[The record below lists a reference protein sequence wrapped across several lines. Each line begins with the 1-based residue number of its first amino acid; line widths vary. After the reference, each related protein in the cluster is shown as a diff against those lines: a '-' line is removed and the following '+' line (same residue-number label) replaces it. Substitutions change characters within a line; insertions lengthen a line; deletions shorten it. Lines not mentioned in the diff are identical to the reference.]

1 MPSTFLGL
9 NTGLS
14 GLNYYQAALNTTA
27 HNISNADVTGYSRQQ
42 VLSQAAQALRV
53 RSSYGMMGTGVQ
65 STGITQLRNEYYD
78 TKYRA
83 SISKYSEYNSVDE
96 QLTQLQSYLNEMK
109 SETGYTQ
116 LLSELSDAMQDLASN
131 PSNATYRTQFT
142 QAMGNFTDLIN
153 EAATNY
159 QNTQEDINNEIAI
172 HVDTINSISSQIYS
186 LNQQIMN
193 IETRYGNANDLR
205 DQRELLVDQ
214 LSELV
219 NVTVVETPI
228 MYGEGADAT
237 DSGATRY
244 EVRIGGALLVD
255 EMECR
260 QLKVAAREEKV
271 NQNDIDG
278 LYDVYWVGLN
288 DSLGDKFNFN
298 DSNVRGLIKGL
309 LEVRDG
315 NNMNPFSGTITA
327 MSTGSADGSGDG
339 STVKIELAKGIEV
352 DKLNLPKEGTITLN
366 CKEYYYE
373 GWEAEY
379 DKDGNLNNFVFKNIT
394 VSSDTGRRV
403 PAQFDAT
410 QDIGRP
416 ASMGDAID
424 CKGIPYYMTQL
435 NEFVRTLS
443 KAMNDIFT
451 GEDAN
456 GNKAVDANGRDGLD
470 VFTTTNLAGEDLAFN
485 VEKNPGDSLLF
496 DESSYY
502 QLTALNW
509 SINQAVDADQ
519 TRVVV
524 SYANDI
530 AQGNLDAKGVLDKV
544 IAAMSDQSMYSQG
557 TVAQFLQ
564 SITTSL
570 AVDIQKYSSF
580 ADNMDEVSTV
590 IDNQRLSISS
600 VDTNEEAA
608 SLVIYQNGYN
618 LACKVIS
625 VMNEVYDKLINETG

>member
-1 MPSTFLGL
+1 
-9 NTGLS
+9 
-14 GLNYYQAALNTTA
+14 
-27 HNISNADVTGYSRQQ
+27 
-42 VLSQAAQALRV
+42 
-53 RSSYGMMGTGVQ
+53 
-65 STGITQLRNEYYD
+65 
-78 TKYRA
+78 
-83 SISKYSEYNSVDE
+83 
-96 QLTQLQSYLNEMK
+96 
-109 SETGYTQ
+109 
-116 LLSELSDAMQDLASN
+116 
-131 PSNATYRTQFT
+131 
-142 QAMGNFTDLIN
+142 
-153 EAATNY
+153 
-159 QNTQEDINNEIAI
+159 
-172 HVDTINSISSQIYS
+172 
-186 LNQQIMN
+186 
-193 IETRYGNANDLR
+193 
-205 DQRELLVDQ
+205 
-214 LSELV
+214 
-219 NVTVVETPI
+219 
-228 MYGEGADAT
+228 
-237 DSGATRY
+237 
-244 EVRIGGALLVD
+244 
-255 EMECR
+255 
-260 QLKVAAREEKV
+260 
-271 NQNDIDG
+271 
-278 LYDVYWVGLN
+278 
-288 DSLGDKFNFN
+288 
-298 DSNVRGLIKGL
+298 
-309 LEVRDG
+309 
-315 NNMNPFSGTITA
+315 
-327 MSTGSADGSGDG
+327 
-339 STVKIELAKGIEV
+339 
-352 DKLNLPKEGTITLN
+352 
-366 CKEYYYE
+366 
-373 GWEAEY
+373 
-379 DKDGNLNNFVFKNIT
+379 
-394 VSSDTGRRV
+394 
-403 PAQFDAT
+403 
-410 QDIGRP
+410 
-416 ASMGDAID
+416 MGDAID

>member
-1 MPSTFLGL
+1 M
-9 NTGLS
+9 
-14 GLNYYQAALNTTA
+14 
-27 HNISNADVTGYSRQQ
+27 
-42 VLSQAAQALRV
+42 
-53 RSSYGMMGTGVQ
+53 
-65 STGITQLRNEYYD
+65 E
-78 TKYRA
+78 
-83 SISKYSEYNSVDE
+83 
-96 QLTQLQSYLNEMK
+96 

-116 LLSELSDAMQDLASN
+116 LLSELSSAMQDLASN

-142 QAMGNFTDLIN
+142 QSLGNFTDLIN
-153 EAATNY
+153 EVATNY

-237 DSGATRY
+237 DSGATTY

-255 EMECR
+255 NMECR
-260 QLKVAAREEKV
+260 QLKVVAREEKV

-288 DSLGDKFNFN
+288 DSLGDKFDFN
-298 DSNVRGLIKGL
+298 NSNVRGLIKGL

-315 NNMNPFSGTITA
+315 NNMDSFSGTITA
-327 MSTGSADGSGDG
+327 MMSGSADSEA
-339 STVKIELAKGIEV
+339 TVRVQLAEGIDIDE
-352 DKLNLPKEGTITLN
+352 LNLPTEGTITLN
-366 CKEYYYE
+366 CKEYYYD

-379 DKDGNLNNFVFKNIT
+379 DDKGNLNNFVFKNIT
-394 VSSDTGRRV
+394 VTSDTGKRE
-403 PAQFDAT
+403 PATFNASTDVGKTAT
-410 QDIGRP
+410 
-416 ASMGDAID
+416 MGAAID

-443 KAMNDIFT
+443 KTINDIFT
-451 GEDAN
+451 GEDEN
-456 GNKAVDANGRDGLD
+456 GNKAVDANGDEGLD
-470 VFTTTNLAGEDLAFN
+470 VFTTTNLSGEDLVLSGSTN
-485 VEKNPGDSLLF
+485 TGKLTSDILTDP
-496 DESSYY
+496 SYY

-509 SINQAVDADQ
+509 SVNQAVAADQ
-519 TRVVV
+519 SKVVV
-524 SYANDI
+524 SYADDI
-530 AQGNLDAKGVLDKV
+530 AQGNLDAKDVLDKV

-564 SITTSL
+564 SITTSQ

-580 ADNMDEVSTV
+580 ADNMNEVSTV
-590 IDNQRLSISS
+590 IDNQRLSVSS

-618 LACKVIS
+618 LACKIIS